1 MTQQHTP
8 KRIGQGMWMIAWVLL
23 LGLLYLFFE
32 DTISQQYNPNQSLVS
47 DSSNTEV
54 VLQRNRSGHYVA
66 PGKINGTTVTFLLDT
81 GATTIS
87 IPEAVAEKIGLTR
100 GFRSEVSTANGN
112 ISVYNSTLDSVQL
125 GGIKLYDIRGHI
137 NPYMDGETVLLG
149 MSFMKHLEI
158 TQKGN
163 TLTLRR

>member
-1 MTQQHTP
+1 MAAEHTP
-8 KRIGQGMWMIAWVLL
+8 KRIGQGMWMVAWVLL

-32 DTISQQYNPNQSLVS
+32 DTISQQYNPNQNLIADNGSA
-47 DSSNTEV
+47 EV
-54 VLQRNRSGHYVA
+54 VLQRNRAGHYVA
-66 PGKINGTTVTFLLDT
+66 PGKINGTDVTFLLDT

-87 IPEAVAEKIGLTR
+87 IPEAVANKIGLEK
-100 GFRSEVSTANGN
+100 GFRSDVSTANGN
-112 ISVYNSTLDSVQL
+112 ITVYNSTLDSMQL
-125 GGIKLYDIRGHI
+125 GGIKLFDIRGHI

>member
-1 MTQQHTP
+1 MTAEHTP
-8 KRIGQGMWMIAWVLL
+8 KRIGQGMWMVAWVLL
-23 LGLLYLFFE
+23 LSLLYLFFE
-32 DTISQQYNPNQSLVS
+32 DTISQHYNPNQNLIADNGSA
-47 DSSNTEV
+47 EV
-54 VLQRNRSGHYVA
+54 VLQRNRAGHYVA
-66 PGKINGTTVTFLLDT
+66 PGKINGTDVTFLLDT

-87 IPEAVAEKIGLTR
+87 IPEAVANKIGLEK
-100 GFRSEVSTANGN
+100 GFRSDVSTANGN
-112 ISVYNSTLDSVQL
+112 ITVYNSTLDSVQL
-125 GGIKLYDIRGHI
+125 GGIKLLDIRGHI

>member
-47 DSSNTEV
+47 DSSNAEV

-66 PGKINGTTVTFLLDT
+66 PGKINGTAVTFLLDT

-87 IPEAVAEKIGLTR
+87 IPEAVAEKNRL
-100 GFRSEVSTANGN
+100 N
-112 ISVYNSTLDSVQL
+112 
-125 GGIKLYDIRGHI
+125 
-137 NPYMDGETVLLG
+137 
-149 MSFMKHLEI
+149 
-158 TQKGN
+158 
-163 TLTLRR
+163 